1 MDLKQ
6 FDTRTTANKG
16 VIFNPIPPGYSEP
29 IKEVSFLVVGVD
41 SKIFMDKA
49 IKNAREDMDSMKRNS
64 RKKEVTDEDI
74 EKAKKRRIEDIAICI
89 LDWSGIEENG
99 VKVDFNFANA
109 VNLLSDY
116 PWLFEQL
123 DMFIGDRANFLPSA
137 GQVGK

>member
-16 VIFNPIPPGYSEP
+16 VIFNPIPPGFTEP
-29 IKEVSFLVVGVD
+29 VKEVSFVIVGVD

-49 IKNAREDMDSMKRNS
+49 IKNAREDMDSMKRNPK
-64 RKKEVTDEDI
+64 KKEISDEDI
-74 EKAKKRRIEDIAICI
+74 EKAKKRRIEDIAVCI

-99 VKVDFNFANA
+99 VKVDFSFANA
-109 VNLLSDY
+109 VNLLTDY

-137 GQVGK
+137 GQAGK

>member
-1 MDLKQ
+1 M
-6 FDTRTTANKG
+6 ANKG
-16 VIFNPIPPGYSEP
+16 VIFNPTPPGYSEP

-49 IKNAREDMDSMKRNS
+49 IKNAREDMDSMKRNPK
-64 RKKEVTDEDI
+64 KKEISDEDI
-74 EKAKKRRIEDIAICI
+74 EKAKKRRIEDIAVCI

-99 VKVDFNFANA
+99 VKVDFSFANA
-109 VNLLSDY
+109 VNLLTDY

>member
-6 FDTRTTANKG
+6 FDTRTIANKG

-29 IKEVSFLVVGVD
+29 VKEVSFLVVGVD

-49 IKNAREDMDSMKRNS
+49 IKNAREDMDSMKRNPK
-64 RKKEVTDEDI
+64 KKEVTDEDI
-74 EKAKKRRIEDIAICI
+74 EKAKKRRIEDIAVCI

-99 VKVDFNFANA
+99 VKVDFSFANA
-109 VNLLSDY
+109 VNLLTDY

>member
-6 FDTRTTANKG
+6 FDTRTMANKG
-16 VIFNPIPPGYSEP
+16 VIFNPTPPGYSEP

-49 IKNAREDMDSMKRNS
+49 IKNAREDMNSMKRNPK
-64 RKKEVTDEDI
+64 KKEISDEDI
-74 EKAKKRRIEDIAICI
+74 EKAKKRRIEDIAVCI

-99 VKVDFNFANA
+99 VKVDFSFANA
-109 VNLLSDY
+109 VNLLTDY

>member
-1 MDLKQ
+1 VDLKQ

-16 VIFNPIPPGYSEP
+16 VIFNPIPPGFTEP
-29 IKEVSFLVVGVD
+29 VKEVSFVIVGVD

-49 IKNAREDMDSMKRNS
+49 IKNAREDMDSMKRNPK
-64 RKKEVTDEDI
+64 KKEISDEDI
-74 EKAKKRRIEDIAICI
+74 EKAKKRRIEDIAVCI

-99 VKVDFNFANA
+99 VKVDFSFANA
-109 VNLLSDY
+109 VNLLTDY

-137 GQVGK
+137 GQAGK